1 MGFTS
6 NETGGGISA
15 WKFDNKT
22 GQLTLNESLSSLP
35 PGWEG
40 ASYAAD
46 IKITPNGRF
55 AYVSNCDGRKLDAGM
70 PHGDTLAAFEINQ
83 KSGNLSVVGHYA
95 THRFPRSFCFDVT
108 GNFLFAASEL
118 ENKLDAFRVDQKTG
132 ALKHLE
138 TGIAPIWVTCWRIDS
153 ASRQ

>member
-6 NETGGGISA
+6 NETGGGISP

-55 AYVSNCDGRKLDAGM
+55 AYVSNRDGRKLDAGM
-70 PHGDTLAAFEINQ
+70 PHGDTLAAFEIDP
-83 KSGNLSVVGHYA
+83 KSGKLTVVGHYA
-95 THRFPRSFCFDVT
+95 THRFPRSFCIGLT

-118 ENKLDAFRVDQKTG
+118 ENKLDAYRVDQKTG
-132 ALKHLE
+132 ALKRIGTYE
-138 TGIAPIWVTCWRIDS
+138 TGMAPIWVTCWGS
-153 ASRQ
+153 N